1 MNTGG
6 VHISQSQTTES
17 NNFDEIVFI
26 SSLLFQLTGVTRKTE
41 DEDSIMTKYE
51 IVKKEFL
58 ELIDQTKDDV
68 KKLFRPPRSKKS
80 SITFRCETCNE

>member
-1 MNTGG
+1 M
-6 VHISQSQTTES
+6 
-17 NNFDEIVFI
+17 
-26 SSLLFQLTGVTRKTE
+26 TRKTE